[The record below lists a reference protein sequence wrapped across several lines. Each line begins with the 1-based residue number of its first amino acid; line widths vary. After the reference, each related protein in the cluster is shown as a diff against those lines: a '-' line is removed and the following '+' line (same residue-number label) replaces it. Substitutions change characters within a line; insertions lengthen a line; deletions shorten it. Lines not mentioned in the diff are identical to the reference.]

1 MSDDDPQFGYGE
13 GQRPL
18 WTERDCD
25 AEAIRAVLRK
35 AGSREFSERHGGF
48 VVEGGGSGRPF
59 AIACSDDKVS
69 AQELERYEEA
79 LHAVGYRV
87 EVDPDDDQVLRV
99 WPIA

>member
-1 MSDDDPQFGYGE
+1 MGWGRLRE
-13 GQRPL
+13 
-18 WTERDCD
+18 ED
-25 AEAIRAVLRK
+25 AISIRLRIRRR
-35 AGSREFSERHGGF
+35 GR
-48 VVEGGGSGRPF
+48 GSGRPF